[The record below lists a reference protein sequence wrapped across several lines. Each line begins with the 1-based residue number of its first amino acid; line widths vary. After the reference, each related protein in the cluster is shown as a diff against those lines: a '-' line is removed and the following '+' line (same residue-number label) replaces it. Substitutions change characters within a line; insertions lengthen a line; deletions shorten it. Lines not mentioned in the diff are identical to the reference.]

1 MFATL
6 GSNLSYSWHL
16 DLYKQLNINTYVAAF
31 NNGVT
36 IVKETVG
43 VGRHIILKMNS
54 HLIKQ
59 GLPDCFENT
68 VVFITLNQTVG
79 RGSEVRL
86 SIWDSLSWNHNTD
99 MW

>member
-6 GSNLSYSWHL
+6 GLTLLYNWYS
-16 DLYKQLNINTYVAAF
+16 DLYKQLKILTYVYEIDKR
-31 NNGVT
+31 VT
-36 IVKETVG
+36 VVKETVG

-68 VVFITLNQTVG
+68 AVFIIL
-79 RGSEVRL
+79 R
-86 SIWDSLSWNHNTD
+86 
-99 MW
+99 